1 MYSPAIRSPVLD
13 SDAPPPPPPK
23 PKTSRRGTPQLSSP
37 SFFRPLQQPSS
48 QSLDDDRYY
57 QSDSQAQYTTI
68 PGIGMPVPEQYPRDS
83 GAQISALSE
92 PPSVEDG
99 WLPDIVND
107 KSKWLI
113 LVCLLPVGPNERTVE
128 LQSMLPNPSLLSA
141 LSTLHPSYAASQQQ
155 VFSLL
160 ESNKALTMHLL
171 ELQSCLES
179 LRASTESLLLTHQ
192 SLEVSWR
199 KKQAEMD
206 TALAPWSPKALYQRL
221 VAAVAEQEA
230 VCQAVEESFLE
241 GDREHGR
248 ASDREV
254 TDWVRRVRAEAAKL
268 ESRREARARWDEGR
282 VGGWR

>member
-1 MYSPAIRSPVLD
+1 MVGYQ
-13 SDAPPPPPPK
+13 
-23 PKTSRRGTPQLSSP
+23 TSLKINRKRVGSHLVFPHLSLFSHCP
-37 SFFRPLQQPSS
+37 NSYYGYLLQ
-48 QSLDDDRYY
+48 RK
-57 QSDSQAQYTTI
+57 
-68 PGIGMPVPEQYPRDS
+68 R
-83 GAQISALSE
+83 
-92 PPSVEDG
+92 
-99 WLPDIVND
+99 
-107 KSKWLI
+107 LI
-113 LVCLLPVGPNERTVE
+113 LFRFLSVGPNERTVE
-128 LQSMLPNPSLLSA
+128 LQSVLPNQSLLSA
-141 LSTLHPSYAASQQQ
+141 LSTLHPSYTASQQEL
-155 VFSLL
+155 FSLL

-254 TDWVRRVRAEAAKL
+254 TDWMRRVRAEAAKL